1 MTLPFVLACFLQPV
15 GLGRGGCPVARE
27 VKEGQTE
34 GGLPYLSFGEGPLLV
49 ALLLADQIL
58 CASFYNS

>member
-1 MTLPFVLACFLQPV
+1 M
-15 GLGRGGCPVARE
+15 ARE

-49 ALLLADQIL
+49 AFLLADQIPR
-58 CASFYNS
+58 ASFYNS

>member
-1 MTLPFVLACFLQPV
+1 
-15 GLGRGGCPVARE
+15 VARE

-34 GGLPYLSFGEGPLLV
+34 GGLAYLSFGEGPLLV
-49 ALLLADQIL
+49 ALLLADQIP